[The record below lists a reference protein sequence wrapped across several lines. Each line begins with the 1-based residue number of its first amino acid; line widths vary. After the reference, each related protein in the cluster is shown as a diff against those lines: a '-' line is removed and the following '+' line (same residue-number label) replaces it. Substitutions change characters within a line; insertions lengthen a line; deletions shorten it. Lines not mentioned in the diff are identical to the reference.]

1 MRDSGPLPHAI
12 HRDIHRNCGKL
23 SAARHGGCPPP
34 VNSPTVLRVA
44 LATPL
49 KRLFDYLPP
58 QAVAEHTLTPGCR
71 VRVPFGRGKRIGLIA
86 DVSDHTDVPA
96 ERLRRATAVLDT
108 EPLLDPYLLALLR
121 WAADYYQYPLGEVVA
136 TALPAAL
143 RRGQDLATPSLRWCC
158 TPEGRQADPEKLGR
172 RAPVQAR
179 ILDAARRMPDG
190 IGPEDLDPPA
200 PNWRN
205 AVKSL
210 QEKGLLSA
218 REGSILTQDADARAA
233 KAGPQLNPAQCE
245 AAQAIEADAGYRCYL
260 LEGVTGSGKTEVYLH
275 AIAAQLAAG
284 RQSLVLVPEIGLT
297 PQLVQRFRERL
308 GVPVAVLHS
317 GLADGERLRS
327 WTAAARGEAGVVI
340 GTRSAVFTPLCKP
353 GLFIVDEEH
362 DTSLKQQDGFR
373 YSARD
378 LLVWRARQLNVS
390 VILGSA
396 TPALESLEN
405 AHSGRYMHLHLPERP
420 GAAEPPTV
428 KLVDLRR
435 YPAPDGLSQPLLAA
449 VRRHLDA
456 DGQVLIY
463 LNRRG
468 YAPVLLCGGCGYVAE
483 CRRCDARMVLHR
495 HRSKLVCHHCGAERP
510 APSHCPECAHAMHP
524 VGQGTE
530 RLQHALQ
537 EQFPDEA
544 LLRIDRDTTRRRG
557 ELAAQLERF
566 RRGEARLLLGTQMLT
581 KGHDFPA
588 LTLVGVID
596 ADQGLFG
603 TDFRAS
609 ERLAQSFVQVA
620 GRAGRADRAGEVLI
634 QTASPEHPLLT
645 TLVRDG
651 YTAFAERALA
661 ERREAGWPPFGFLA
675 LLRAEAAR
683 REAAF
688 EFLDAA
694 LTAAG
699 PYLVS
704 GVTLLGPAPAPMERR
719 QGRFRAQL
727 LVQARQRPALQAFL
741 QPWRLALEDLPTGR
755 RARWSLDVDP
765 VELY

>member
-1 MRDSGPLPHAI
+1 MTE
-12 HRDIHRNCGKL
+12 N
-23 SAARHGGCPPP
+23 
-34 VNSPTVLRVA
+34 TVLRVA

-58 QAVAEHTLTPGCR
+58 PAVSGDSLTPGCR
-71 VRVPFGRGKRIGLIA
+71 VRVPFGRSQRIGLIA
-86 DVSDHTDVPA
+86 AVSEHTDVPA
-96 ERLRRATAVLDT
+96 ERLRCASDALDAQ
-108 EPLLDPYLLALLR
+108 PIVDADLLALLR
-121 WAADYYQYPLGEVVA
+121 WAADYYQSPLGEVVA

-143 RRGQDLATPSLRWCC
+143 RRGQDLAAPGLRWAC
-158 TPEGRQADPEKLGR
+158 TADGRLADLEQLGR

-179 ILDAARRMPDG
+179 LLDAARRLPAG
-190 IGPEDLDPPA
+190 IGPEDIDPPA

-205 AVKSL
+205 AVKAL
-210 QEKGLLSA
+210 EGKGLLSVQTGTVLP
-218 REGSILTQDADARAA
+218 RDTGLQMA
-233 KAGPQLNPAQCE
+233 KTGPQLTRAQRD
-245 AAQAIEADAGYRCYL
+245 AADAIAAGAGYRSYL

-275 AIAAQLAAG
+275 AIAQQLATG

-327 WTAAARGEAGVVI
+327 WTAAAQGEAQVII
-340 GTRSAVFTPLCKP
+340 GTRSAVFTPLRNA

-378 LLVWRARQLNVS
+378 LVIWRARQLDVA

-405 AHSGRYMHLHLPERP
+405 ARSGRYRHLHLPERP
-420 GAAEPPTV
+420 GAAQPPV
-428 KLVDLRR
+428 VQLIDLRR
-435 YPAPDGLSQPLLAA
+435 HPAADGLSQPLLAA

-468 YAPVLLCGGCGYVAE
+468 YAPVLLCGNCGYIAE

-495 HRSKLVCHHCGAERP
+495 QRRKLVCHHCGAERP
-510 APSHCPECAHAMHP
+510 APDHCPECAHAMHP

-530 RLQHALQ
+530 RLQAALQ
-537 EQFPDEA
+537 EHFPDEE

-566 RRGEARLLLGTQMLT
+566 RRGDARLMLGTQMLT
-581 KGHDFPA
+581 KGHDFPS
-588 LTLVGVID
+588 LTLVGVVD

-620 GRAGRADRAGEVLI
+620 GRAGRADRPGEVLI
-634 QTASPEHPLLT
+634 QTTSPEHPLLT
-645 TLVRDG
+645 TLVRAG
-651 YTAFAERALA
+651 YPAFAERALA

-694 LTAAG
+694 VTAAS
-699 PYLVS
+699 PFMTD
-704 GVTLLGPAPAPMERR
+704 GVHLLGPAPAPMERR

-727 LVQARQRPALQAFL
+727 LVQGQQRSALQAFL
-741 QPWRLALEDLPTGR
+741 RPWRLALEDLPAGR